1 MTAGP
6 PPVGSRRLTPA
17 RAWFLVLVVV
27 LVAAVPLLL
36 HWGRHQWFF
45 LDEWSFLVNRGLG
58 HPSTLLAPHNGH
70 WVTVPAIAFRVL
82 FQIFGLRYRPYQAAD
97 VVLHLC
103 GVALIWATMRR
114 LGVRPWLAT
123 LTAVPFAFFGAG
135 LGNILFAFQIT
146 LTGSFVFGL
155 AQLLLAT
162 ANPPDRRKDVL
173 GVVCGLVAIM
183 SSAVGIPMVIGA
195 TVAAFLRRGWRAAA
209 LHGVPLA
216 VVYVAWYLAY
226 ARDARHDFTFGT
238 DAVVFSWQMGRAAF
252 VGLGQNDVVAVGLVA
267 LAALGVAAAVRTAM
281 ADRHSPVPAVT
292 AALIAARCPSPS
304 SPRSRVR
311 TAGTQAATSGRYIY
325 IVAGLL
331 LPVVALGGE
340 WLARRWV
347 VLGAIPVVLLAIAL
361 PSNVDLFRHVGAL
374 GNRDVVVA
382 AAYSPLIRELPADT
396 RLFTFPTAPTLGAD
410 RGLPAAC
417 RRRRA
422 ARPSPGV
429 APGAARGRRGDRT
442 APDRTGADRR
452 GCPVRPVTA
461 RDPRPTWDA
470 HRVLRSHRGVARR
483 RCGAVVPAPLRR
495 RRRRN
500 APRAGRA
507 GRPGPLRRARTGAR
521 LPHRTRV
528 ARGRGGSG
536 APLR

>member
-6 PPVGSRRLTPA
+6 APVGSRRLTPA
-17 RAWFLVLVVV
+17 RAWFLVLAVV
-27 LVAAVPLLL
+27 LVAAIPLLL

-70 WVTVPAIAFRVL
+70 WVTVPAITFRVL
-82 FQIFGLRYRPYQAAD
+82 FQIFGLRYLPYEAAD

-123 LTAVPFAFFGAG
+123 LTAAPFAFFGAG

-146 LTGSFVFGL
+146 LTGSFALGL

-162 ANPPDRRKDVL
+162 ANPPDRRKDVI

-226 ARDARHDFTFGT
+226 ARDARHDFAFGT

-292 AALIAARCPSPS
+292 AALICSAVSFAVLTAIARSE
-304 SPRSRVR
+304 
-311 TAGTQAATSGRYIY
+311 AGTQAATSGRYIY

-340 WLARRWV
+340 WLARRWM

-374 GNRDVVVA
+374 GNRDVVA
-382 AAYSPLIRELPADT
+382 AAAHSPLIRELPADT
-396 RLFTFPTAPTLGAD
+396 RLFAFPTTPRLAPTAGFL
-410 RGLPAAC
+410 
-417 RRRRA
+417 RRA
-422 ARPSPGV
+422 AADGRLARTRVSPQEQLAADAAIALHQTGRARPS
-429 APGAARGRRGDRT
+429 
-442 APDRTGADRR
+442 
-452 GCPVRPVTA
+452 GCPVRPVT
-461 RDPRPTWDA
+461 
-470 HRVLRSHRGVARR
+470 GVIHARR
-483 RCGAVVPAPLRR
+483 GTRIEFSGVIAVSLAAGAVRSFPLRYDG
-495 RRRRN
+495 
-500 APRAGRA
+500 ADGGTLLVRAGPVDVVLS
-507 GRPGPLRRARTGAR
+507 GVLGP
-521 LPHRTRV
+521 PHVCRI
-528 ARGRGGSG
+528 AHG
-536 APLR
+536 